1 MTTSLVRY
9 ELNGPI
15 ATIVMDDGKSNVVS
29 PRFQSD
35 LNAALD
41 KAEKAKAV
49 VLLSGRE
56 DVFSAGFDLNIIR
69 KGGPSETLS
78 MLRGGFELSERILS
92 FPTPVVMACTG
103 HALAMGAF
111 LVLSG
116 DYRVGTA
123 GDFKLGTNEVA
134 IGLTMPR
141 AGVEICRQRLLPAHL
156 TRAALLAEIY
166 NPETACA
173 AGFLDIVLPAS
184 EVQAHAA
191 AAAARY
197 AELDMRA
204 HYRTKLRVRADALRA
219 IRSGIRMDMLDFVAE
234 GARRMVKPAK
244 KKG

>member
-1 MTTSLVRY
+1 MTTSLVSY
-9 ELNGPI
+9 ELNGPV

-35 LNAALD
+35 LNTALD
-41 KAEKAKAV
+41 RAEKAKAV

-56 DVFSAGFDLNIIR
+56 NVFSAGFDLNILR
-69 KGGPSETLS
+69 KGGPTEALS
-78 MLRGGFELSERILS
+78 MLRGGFELSERLLS

-123 GDFKLGTNEVA
+123 GDFKIGTNEVA

-156 TRAALLAEIY
+156 TRAALLADTY
-166 NPETACA
+166 NPQTACE
-173 AGFLDIVLPAS
+173 AGFLDSVLLAS

-191 AAAARY
+191 AVAARY

-219 IRSGIRMDMLDFVAE
+219 IRSGIRADMLDFVAE
-234 GARRMVKPAK
+234 GARRMVKPVK

>member
-1 MTTSLVRY
+1 MTFSLVTC
-9 ELNGPI
+9 EINGPV
-15 ATIVMDDGKSNVVS
+15 ARIVMDDGKSNVVS
-29 PRFQSD
+29 PRLQAE

-41 KAEKAKAV
+41 KAEKAKAI

-56 DVFSAGFDLNIIR
+56 NVFSAGFDLNIIR
-69 KGGPSETLS
+69 KGSPTETLS
-78 MLRGGFELSERILS
+78 MLRGGFETAERLLS

-123 GDFKLGTNEVA
+123 GDYKLGANEVA

-166 NPETACA
+166 KPETACA
-173 AGFLDIVLPAS
+173 AGFLDIVLPSS

-191 AAAARY
+191 EVAARY
-197 AELDMRA
+197 AELDLRA

-219 IRSGIRMDMLDFVAE
+219 IRSGIRADMLDFVAE
-234 GARRMVKPAK
+234 GARRMIKPAK